1 MVRRLKQI
9 DLKTLLKKKKINISL
24 AIFFSIISYNLIS
37 DFHDRALYSW
47 LMLKN
52 YLNGKGYKGYVQYTI
67 STYID
72 NNLHLKLE
80 IAVPYQKSEQ
90 AEVLAKNT
98 PRIMNDLIVTMGD
111 YKNRQVITK
120 RRYSELR
127 KQLLNV
133 INRYTPEPVETVY
146 YKTILLM

>member
-1 MVRRLKQI
+1 MRRRLKKI
-9 DLKTLLKKKKINISL
+9 DLKALLKKKKVIVAL
-24 AIFFSIISYNLIS
+24 SICLFIILYNLIS
-37 DFHDRALYSW
+37 GYQDRASYSL

-52 YLNGKGYKGYVQYTI
+52 YFAGKGYKGYVQYTVM
-67 STYID
+67 THID

-80 IAVPYQKSEQ
+80 IAVPYSNSGQ

-98 PRIMNDLIVTMGD
+98 PRIMNELIVTIGD
-111 YKNRQVITK
+111 YENRQVVSK

-127 KQLLNV
+127 KHLLKV
-133 INRYTPEPVETVY
+133 INRYTTEPVETVY